1 MFAMA
6 RPFIDQIEDILTP
19 TSYKIASTPLKI
31 LLIGA
36 EVSPFA
42 TVGGYARVL
51 GYLSVALKKLGH
63 DVRVY
68 MPKFGFIDE
77 EVYPMEK
84 IVDGLKV
91 PTNNEENP
99 ELICNVK
106 VHTTSEKIPVYF
118 LENREYYELR
128 ANVYGYKDDPVR
140 WALLSRSVLEFLKV
154 SDWQP
159 DVIHANDWHTGHIAN
174 YFHTQYKDSPRLR
187 SIANVFTIHNLMMHG
202 WFINPI
208 RDRVSEM
215 EFDDGHSDIAP
226 LLSER
231 LNQQNFLRR
240 GIMYSDLLTTVSPT
254 YAKEIL
260 KPEFGEGLDG
270 LLLEMRGKLFGVLN
284 GVDADRFNPA
294 TDKLIAENFTVNTL
308 EQRVKNKL
316 ALQEE
321 FDLEQNEKIPI
332 LAFVGRME
340 EQKGVDLIVDVM
352 YPLLK
357 DFNVQ
362 FIAVGGG
369 DSRIIDRLRGLQETY
384 PDKVGVHL
392 MPDFTLPR
400 LVFAGADI
408 MLIPSRFEPCG
419 IVQMEAMRY
428 GCVPIV
434 RATGGLA
441 DTVKNYEPEKDEGWG
456 FVFNQFDSWA
466 FFAQIVRALETYR
479 QEKVWTKL
487 QTRAMQQ
494 DNSWDSRARAYVELY
509 EKAIQIRQQE
519 LKGTVAGPAY
529 NYQ

>member
-1 MFAMA
+1 MA
-6 RPFIDQIEDILTP
+6 RPLIDQIEDMLVP
-19 TSYKIASTPLKI
+19 NPYKSPQKPLKI
-31 LLIGA
+31 LIVGA

-42 TVGGYARVL
+42 NVGGYARVL

-77 EVYPMEK
+77 SVYPMEK
-84 IVDGLKV
+84 IIDGLKV
-91 PTNNEENP
+91 PTDSDEKSD
-99 ELICNVK
+99 LICNVK
-106 VHTTSEKIPVYF
+106 MHLTEDRIPVYF
-118 LENREYYELR
+118 LENQEYYELR

-159 DVIHANDWHTGHIAN
+159 NVVHANDWHTGHIPN
-174 YFHTQYKDSPRLR
+174 YLQLRKDTPGFR
-187 SIANVFTIHNLMMHG
+187 SVATMFTIHNLMMHG
-202 WFINPI
+202 WYINPV

-215 EFDDGHSDIAP
+215 ETDDGHSDIAP

-231 LNQQNFLRR
+231 LKQQNFLRR
-240 GIMYSDLLTTVSPT
+240 GIMYADLLTTVSPT

-260 KPEFGEGLDG
+260 KPEFGEGLDR
-270 LLLEMRGKLFGVLN
+270 LLTEVRGKLYGVLN
-284 GVDADRFNPA
+284 GVDYERFDPQ
-294 TDKLIAENFTVNTL
+294 TDKLIEENFSQLTL
-308 EQRVKNKL
+308 EDRVKNKL

-321 FDLEQNEKIPI
+321 FDLEKNEKIPV

-362 FIAVGGG
+362 FVAVGGG
-369 DSRIIDRLRGLQETY
+369 DTRIIDRLNELQSTY
-384 PDKVGVHL
+384 PNKVGVHL

-428 GCVPIV
+428 GSVPIV

-441 DTVKNYEPEKDEGWG
+441 DTVKNYEPETDEGWG
-456 FVFNQFDSWA
+456 FVFHEFDAWA

-479 QEKVWTKL
+479 QEKNWRKI
-487 QTRAMQQ
+487 QTRAMSQ
-494 DNSWDSRARAYVELY
+494 DNSWESRAKIYVELY
-509 EKAIQIRQQE
+509 EKAIQIHKQGLLGKSKKPE
-519 LKGTVAGPAY
+519 Y
-529 NYQ
+529 EYQ